1 MPAFELYSIFC
12 SVARLQSVFFGET
25 EFPARC
31 GSKPEGGPHCRA
43 HQFTRRAH
51 LNLLQ
56 TAPSASS
63 VLKTLLQA
71 D

>member
-12 SVARLQSVFFGET
+12 SVARLQSVFFGERSFLLAAGVSPKGDRT
-25 EFPARC
+25 VGHTSLA
-31 GSKPEGGPHCRA
+31 A
-43 HQFTRRAH
+43 ALT

>member
-1 MPAFELYSIFC
+1 MPAFKLYSIFC

-25 EFPARC
+25 DFPALC
-31 GSKPEGGPHCRA
+31 GASPKGNRTVGHISLPGA
-43 HQFTRRAH
+43 LTF
-51 LNLLQ
+51 NLLQ